1 MQVVK
6 KIIKS
11 SLSKLDKETKKI
23 IRECR
28 DVVQMVDYGYD
39 EKDVWKGI
47 QKIKELIEKNEQKRK
62 EDKKIMNRNLARVI
76 VCLLDDKLKLPSM
89 MLESLEENLV
99 TGNFDKVYE
108 YYSNRLLELGRNKG
122 E

>member
-6 KIIKS
+6 KLIKS

-39 EKDVWKGI
+39 EKDVLEGI
-47 QKIKELIEKNEQKRK
+47 QRIKELIEKNDKKRK
-62 EDKKIMNRNLARVI
+62 EKN
-76 VCLLDDKLKLPSM
+76 
-89 MLESLEENLV
+89 
-99 TGNFDKVYE
+99 
-108 YYSNRLLELGRNKG
+108 
-122 E
+122 

>member
-6 KIIKS
+6 KLIRS

-39 EKDVWKGI
+39 KEDILIGI
-47 QKIKELIEKNEQKRK
+47 QKIKDLIEKNEKERK
-62 EDKKIMNRNLARVI
+62 EKN
-76 VCLLDDKLKLPSM
+76 
-89 MLESLEENLV
+89 
-99 TGNFDKVYE
+99 
-108 YYSNRLLELGRNKG
+108 
-122 E
+122 